1 MKYMLTWSVKPEN
14 QKESIKRW
22 KEKGSKSPEG
32 IEVLSHYWNV
42 NHLNGWAV
50 FKASNHAT
58 VAKWLLNWT
67 DLNVNE
73 VTPIIDD
80 EEMHSIVGKNLK

>member
-1 MKYMLTWSVKPEN
+1 MKYMLSWKVVPEN
-14 QKESIKRW
+14 QQESIKRW
-22 KEKGSKSPEG
+22 KKAGPNPPEG

-50 FKASNHAT
+50 FTASDHSKIAE
-58 VAKWLLNWT
+58 WLKDWT
-67 DLNVNE
+67 DLNVNW

-80 EEMHSIVGKNLK
+80 KELHGIVG